1 MSLGARKPWELP
13 QVEIVAIMVYPSLCI
28 SEVSHKIVILS
39 IYTLTIPT
47 FKNIEEERV
56 FWETHDTLDYLDET
70 KVKKVRFP
78 NLKKTTKSISIRLP
92 VDMIDELKVRANSMD
107 VPYQSFI
114 KMLLKKGLN
123 TP

>member
-1 MSLGARKPWELP
+1 MKTT
-13 QVEIVAIMVYPSLCI
+13 
-28 SEVSHKIVILS
+28 KI
-39 IYTLTIPT
+39 TPT
-47 FKNIEEERV
+47 FKNLEEERV

-123 TP
+123 TS

>member
-1 MSLGARKPWELP
+1 M
-13 QVEIVAIMVYPSLCI
+13 
-28 SEVSHKIVILS
+28 KI
-39 IYTLTIPT
+39 TKTIPT
-47 FKNIEEERV
+47 FKSIEEERV
-56 FWETHDTLDYLDET
+56 FWETHDTLEYIDEI

-114 KMLLKKGLN
+114 KMLLKEGLVSKH
-123 TP
+123 

>member
-1 MSLGARKPWELP
+1 MKTT
-13 QVEIVAIMVYPSLCI
+13 
-28 SEVSHKIVILS
+28 K
-39 IYTLTIPT
+39 TIPT